1 MMILAIAIGG
11 ALGAVARFA
20 GVSTIGMVLGPAFP
34 YGTLIVNIVGSFLA
48 GLCLMILGERF
59 IVQPELRG
67 LLMIGFLGGF
77 TTFSAFSIES
87 VSLLMEGQLWKAT
100 LNTIASV
107 TLCLIAAWLGI
118 LLGRS
123 V

>member
-1 MMILAIAIGG
+1 MPKVLTREWRARV
-11 ALGAVARFA
+11 LARFA
-20 GVSTIGMVLGPAFP
+20 GASTIGMVLGPAFP

-48 GLCLMILGERF
+48 GLCLMVFGERF